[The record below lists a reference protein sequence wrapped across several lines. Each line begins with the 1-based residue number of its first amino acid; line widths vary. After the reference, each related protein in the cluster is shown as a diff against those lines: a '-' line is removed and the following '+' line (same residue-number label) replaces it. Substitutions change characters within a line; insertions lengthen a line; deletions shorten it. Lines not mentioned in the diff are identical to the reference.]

1 MLKIFHPPKHIPERM
16 YIHQVILG
24 DWLGLE
30 YISVI
35 HPLETTRIELTSS
48 SIESSVT
55 IRDVFLRCSDDVW
68 LTEQSLPD
76 KKLNRWILPTGIKSS
91 GDPLPVIFGEK
102 LGNGQYL
109 DIQDG
114 KIEIGI
120 DIFGSSFFMLS
131 RYEELV
137 KMTRDQF
144 DRFPAIESAA
154 YAGEFL
160 SRPIVNEYL
169 EVLWWALSQSFPM
182 LHRKHRIYS
191 MHLSHDVD
199 IPYEIV
205 DKPPVRLLRSMGG
218 AIIHS
223 ESITDGIKSA
233 GNMAKAWLGSYEL
246 DPLNCFDF
254 IMDSAE
260 KAGQVSTFNFV
271 CCRSNREFDP
281 AYNINSK
288 PIRKLIS
295 HIRDRSHLIG
305 FHGSF
310 NSYKSA
316 EMINKEHAALV
327 QVVEKEKVQQ
337 TVWGG
342 RQHYLRWSCPIT
354 WRIWN
359 ETGFSYDS
367 TLGFAERAGFR
378 CGTCYEYKV
387 FDLQRRTV
395 LNLVEIPLLVMDVT
409 LWSPAY
415 MGLSSDESID
425 VVEKIVQLCKFF
437 NGQFTLLWHNN
448 NLSESIHHRLFLDIL
463 ELATLP

>member
-1 MLKIFHPPKHIPERM
+1 M
-16 YIHQVILG
+16 YIHQVILS

-30 YISVI
+30 YESDI
-35 HPLETTRIELTSS
+35 HPDATTRIELTSS
-48 SIESSVT
+48 SIESS
-55 IRDVFLRCSDDVW
+55 IIIHDVFLQCTEDTW

-76 KKLNRWILPTGIKSS
+76 KKNDRWILPEGIKTA
-91 GDPLPVIFGEK
+91 GGPLPVIYGEK
-102 LGNGQYL
+102 LGNGKYL

-114 KIEIGI
+114 KIEIGV

-137 KMTRDQF
+137 KRTRDRF

-154 YAGEFL
+154 YAGDFL
-160 SRPIVNEYL
+160 NRPIVNEYL
-169 EVLWWALSQSFPM
+169 EILWWALNKSFPM
-182 LHRKHRIYS
+182 LDRKHRTYS

-205 DKPPVRLLRSMGG
+205 DKTPVRLLRSMGG
-218 AIIHS
+218 AILHS
-223 ESITDGIKSA
+223 DNKVKGMKSA
-233 GNMAKAWLGSYEL
+233 GTMAKAWLGSYEL

-271 CCRSNREFDP
+271 CGRSNREFDP
-281 AYNINSK
+281 TYNIDSK
-288 PIRKLIS
+288 PIRMLIS
-295 HIRDRSHLIG
+295 HIRDRGHLIG

-310 NSYKSA
+310 NSYNSA
-316 EMINKEHAALV
+316 DIINKEHAALI
-327 QVVEKEKVQQ
+327 QVVEKENVQQ

-342 RQHYLRWSCPIT
+342 RQHYLRWSCPVT

-359 ETGFSYDS
+359 ETGLSYDS
-367 TLGFAERAGFR
+367 TLGFAEKAGFR

-395 LNLVEIPLLVMDVT
+395 LNLVEKPLLVMDVS

-415 MGLSSDESID
+415 MGLSSGESID
-425 VVEKIVQLCKFF
+425 MVGRIVQLCRSF

-448 NLSESIHHRLFLDIL
+448 NLSENIHRSLFLEIL
-463 ELATLP
+463 ELATTPMIGR